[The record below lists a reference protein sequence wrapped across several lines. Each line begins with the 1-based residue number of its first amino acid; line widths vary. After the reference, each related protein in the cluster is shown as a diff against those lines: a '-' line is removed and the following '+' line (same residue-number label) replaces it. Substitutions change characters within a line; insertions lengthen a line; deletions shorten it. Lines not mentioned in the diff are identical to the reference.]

1 MTDDTTNDGDIVAPA
16 ALLIPSLLARDMAE
30 TLDFYGRLGFRLT
43 DQWPD
48 RRNPKWIELSRDG
61 AHLHFY
67 DDPPAGESDRPA
79 LSGTLTIYHTDVMML
94 AREIRGRVAFVY
106 GPDTGETGL
115 LEFAVRDPN
124 GYLLAFT
131 EPARRK

>member
-1 MTDDTTNDGDIVAPA
+1 MTDDAANEEIEAPA
-16 ALLIPSLLARDMAE
+16 ALLIPSLLVRDMAE

-43 DQWPD
+43 DQWPN

-67 DDPPAGESDRPA
+67 DDPPAGDGERPS
-79 LSGTLTIYHTDVMML
+79 LSGTLTIYHTDVMAL
-94 AREIRGRVAFVY
+94 AHEVRGRVTFVY

-115 LEFAVRDPN
+115 MEFAVRDPN